1 MQRRVYYNIFSEKVK
16 LFLKNTTFEQLF
28 VMLLRNNYVNFHAK
42 YAYSSPSRP
51 QHIVKKLQNDYFG
64 PAKTQP
70 DLPSGNLVK
79 KPVFF
84 LHRD

>member
-1 MQRRVYYNIFSEKVK
+1 MQRWMYYNIFSKKVK

-28 VMLLRNNYVNFHAK
+28 MLLSRNNYVNFHAK
-42 YAYSSPSRP
+42 YAYSSPTRP
-51 QHIVKKLQNDYFG
+51 QHIVKKLQNATFR
-64 PAKTQP
+64 PSKTQP

-79 KPVFF
+79 KTVFF